1 MKYLIQK
8 IKNTNINT
16 NEDII
21 VLFNKFVKEN
31 YGQFVYAD
39 PQTLKKEYNKW
50 FIQVGISS
58 PYYVENP
65 GEEYPSL
72 KFSNKPNIIY
82 LEATSKGRYIEIKG
96 LSRKYFLEKTKQREM
111 MKNGNKSIYKL

>member
-58 PYYVENP
+58 PYFIQNSA
-65 GEEYPSL
+65 GEYPSL
-72 KFSNKPNIIY
+72 KFNNIPNIISI
-82 LEATSKGRYIEIKG
+82 EAISKGSFIEIRG
-96 LSRKYFLEKTKQREM
+96 IPMKYFIEKAKQKEM
-111 MKNGNKSIYKL
+111 MKNE

>member
-21 VLFNKFVKEN
+21 ILFNNFVKEN

-65 GEEYPSL
+65 DEEYPSL
-72 KFSNKPNIIY
+72 KFNNIPNVLS
-82 LEATSKGRYIEIKG
+82 LEAISKGAYIEIKG
-96 LSRKYFLEKTKQREM
+96 MPRKYFLEKTKQREM
-111 MKNGNKSIYKL
+111 IKNE